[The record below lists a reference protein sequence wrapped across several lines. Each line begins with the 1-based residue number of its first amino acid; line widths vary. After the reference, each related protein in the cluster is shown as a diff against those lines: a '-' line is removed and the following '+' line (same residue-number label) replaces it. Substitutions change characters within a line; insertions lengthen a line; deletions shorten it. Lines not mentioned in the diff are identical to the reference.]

1 MTKTFEIKAASA
13 AQRAYCDEHEL
24 PQFAPSDGICHR
36 CGYNI
41 YLPLSNGRTQLYG
54 ISVEEAGE
62 RLITGCP
69 HCNAT
74 FCD

>member
-1 MTKTFEIKAASA
+1 MTKTFEPKAAA
-13 AQRAYCDEHEL
+13 VAQEAYCNEHEI
-24 PQFAPSDGICHR
+24 PMFVPIDGICPR
-36 CGYNI
+36 CSYNI
-41 YLPLSNGRTQLYG
+41 YLPISNGHTQLFG

-74 FCD
+74 FVD